1 MLKEQLALQ
10 HYMLLG
16 DTAVPCHLMLHIVI
30 ATCADTIGIVT
41 EMQCMSSCVSSCSSH
56 YLDKGVLDHFGAF
69 GAVVSHDRTCYC
81 YLTCSQPC

>member
-1 MLKEQLALQ
+1 ML
-10 HYMLLG
+10 MG

-41 EMQCMSSCVSSCSSH
+41 DMQCMSSCVSSCSSH

-69 GAVVSHDRTCYC
+69 GAAHMLLIIRSHAAAASVA
-81 YLTCSQPC
+81 LHS